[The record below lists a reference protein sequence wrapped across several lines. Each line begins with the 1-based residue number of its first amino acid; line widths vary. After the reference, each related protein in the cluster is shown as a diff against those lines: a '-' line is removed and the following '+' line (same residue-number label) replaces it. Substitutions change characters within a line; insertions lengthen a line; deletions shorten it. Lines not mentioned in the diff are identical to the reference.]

1 MAADVQ
7 TRIMVLFWLI
17 AIMWTLEVADFL
29 IFRRSLDAWGI
40 RPRSLSGLWGVAFAP
55 FLHGGFGHLMAN
67 TLPFL
72 TLGWLVMLRG
82 VRELIV
88 VTAIV
93 AVLGG
98 LGVWAFARP
107 GTIHIGAS
115 ILIFGYLGF
124 LLARGYFERSFL
136 SILIAVVVGL
146 VYGGALW
153 GILPGQ
159 RGVSWEGHLFGFLAG
174 AVASWLLAAKR

>member
-1 MAADVQ
+1 MQ

-17 AIMWTLEVADFL
+17 TVMWALEIADLL
-29 IFRRSLDAWGI
+29 ILRRSLDAWGI
-40 RPRSLSGLWGVAFAP
+40 RPRNVSGLWGVAVAP
-55 FLHGGFGHLMAN
+55 FLHGGLGHLMAN
-67 TLPFL
+67 TVPFL

-82 VRELIV
+82 VSQFVV
-88 VTAIV
+88 VTAMV
-93 AVLGG
+93 TLLGG
-98 LGVWAFARP
+98 MGVWLFARP

-124 LLARGYFERSFL
+124 LLSRGYFERSVV
-136 SILIAVVVGL
+136 SIVIAVLVG
-146 VYGGALW
+146 VIYGGALW

-174 AVASWLLAAKR
+174 AVAAWATAVRR

>member
-1 MAADVQ
+1 MQ
-7 TRIMVLFWLI
+7 TRILVLFWLI
-17 AIMWTLEVADFL
+17 TVMWTLEVADLFV
-29 IFRRSLDAWGI
+29 FRRSLDAWGI
-40 RPRSLSGLWGVAFAP
+40 RPRSLSGLWGIAFAP

-67 TLPFL
+67 TIPFA

-82 VRELIV
+82 VRELVV

-93 AVLGG
+93 ALLGG

-124 LLARGYFERSFL
+124 LLFRGYFERSFV

-146 VYGGALW
+146 FYGGALW

-174 AVASWLLAAKR
+174 ALAAWATVVKR